1 MIANGAT
8 RGADNSASVKLDYAA
23 AWYSWMIP
31 PSTSRRPTSLS
42 DRRAEVTSLAGAG
55 TWPPWRETA
64 ARTATAGSRAETVP
78 AKGAPDRARR
88 DANAEASKLALD
100 ADTAPAPVLSGDPD
114 DELDELIVN
123 GRPTRAT
130 RGSPAPPFAPRE
142 LSVPAIEVL
151 VPYRHLSNADQQI
164 QG

>member
-1 MIANGAT
+1 VIANGAT

-100 ADTAPAPVLSGDPD
+100 ADTAPTPVRS
-114 DELDELIVN
+114 
-123 GRPTRAT
+123 RPTAQAASRRLLKSAL
-130 RGSPAPPFAPRE
+130 RRE
-142 LSVPAIEVL
+142 P
-151 VPYRHLSNADQQI
+151 HLTLTAASNASPI
-164 QG
+164 TAEAT